1 MAKVYVVSQGKRII
15 SHSFNMSSY
24 DSRHILHV
32 YSSEEKAVDHIIKN
46 AIYRAKVVANRYEIL
61 PEVTDVE
68 ESMVTVYAMNHD
80 EQCTEELYYIDESY
94 DMD

>member
-1 MAKVYVVSQGKRII
+1 MSTAAKK
-15 SHSFNMSSY
+15 
-24 DSRHILHV
+24 
-32 YSSEEKAVDHIIKN
+32 KAVDHIIKN
-46 AIYRAKVVANRYEIL
+46 AIHRAKVVADRYEIL

-80 EQCTEELYYIDESY
+80 ERCTEELYYIYESY